1 MRRIVVTGGAGFIG
15 SHFVDVL
22 LVKTNFIIHVVDSLT
37 YAGKEENMASFITD
51 QRIHFHKLDI
61 TDMDAVDDLLGKYE
75 IDIVVNFA
83 AESHVDNSISNPGVF
98 INTNI
103 IGVYN
108 LLQATMRHWSVKDGW
123 EQSKLFL
130 QVSTD
135 EVYGS
140 LGKTGAFVE
149 SDKLEPSSP
158 YSASKAS
165 ADLLCLSYF
174 KTFSFPVVITR
185 SSNNYGPRQDKE
197 KLIPKTIS
205 NLLENKKVPIYGTGE
220 NVRDWLYVKDNC
232 NAILNIL
239 QFGNRGE
246 VYNIGGKNELSNV
259 QLVKRILHKMDKD
272 ESSIDFVDDR
282 LGHDFRYAIN
292 DSKLRKLIGN
302 YTETEFDEG
311 IAKTIYYYLND

>member
-1 MRRIVVTGGAGFIG
+1 MKQIIVSGGAGFIG
-15 SHFVDVL
+15 SHFVDIL
-22 LVKTNFIIHVVDSLT
+22 LFKSNYIIHVVDSLT
-37 YAGKEENMASFITD
+37 YAGKEENMASFIAD
-51 QRIHFHKLDI
+51 QRVHFHKIDI
-61 TDMDAVDDLLGKYE
+61 TDNYALEDLFSRYE

-83 AESHVDNSISNPGVF
+83 AESHVDNSILNPGVF

-108 LLQATMRHWSVKDGW
+108 LLQAAMKHWSLKEGW
-123 EQSKLFL
+123 EQSKLFI

-149 SDKLEPSSP
+149 TDNLVPSSP

-205 NLLENKKVPIYGTGE
+205 KLLENNKVPIYGTGE
-220 NVRDWLYVKDNC
+220 NVRDWIYVKDNC
-232 NAILNIL
+232 NAIFNIL
-239 QFGNRGE
+239 QSGNRGE
-246 VYNIGGKNELSNV
+246 IYNIGGNNELSNI
-259 QLVKRILHKMDKD
+259 LIVKRIINLMDKD
-272 ESSIDFVDDR
+272 ESNIAFVDDR
-282 LGHDFRYAIN
+282 LGHDYRYAIN
-292 DSKLRKLIGN
+292 DSKLKGLIGK
-302 YTETEFDEG
+302 YLETGFDQG
-311 IAKTIYYYLND
+311 IMETISFYLNN